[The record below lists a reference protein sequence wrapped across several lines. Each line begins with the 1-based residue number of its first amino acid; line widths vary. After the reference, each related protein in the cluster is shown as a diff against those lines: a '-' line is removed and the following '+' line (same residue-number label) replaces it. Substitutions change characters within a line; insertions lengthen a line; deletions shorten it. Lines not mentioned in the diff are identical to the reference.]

1 MFFSECVKILNF
13 FLLLWPVLIAKKM
26 DSRGFNTYTNI
37 PAVTK
42 NLLIINVLF
51 WFATLYMSA
60 KMDLTGM
67 LGLHYPASKAFRLYQ
82 LVTYMFMHASF
93 MHIFFNMFAVYMFGR
108 IIESVWGSKRFF
120 TYYMITG
127 IGAGVV
133 NIIVAYLR
141 IKSIESNLDVETV
154 AMVYREG
161 LDIIR
166 QEKQYVDPVL
176 RQLNMLINST
186 TVGASG
192 AVFGI
197 LLAFGMMFPNMP
209 LYIIP
214 IPFPIK
220 AKYLVTF
227 YGFIELFA
235 GIANFSFDNIAHFA
249 HLGGM
254 LFGLIMVLYWRKKD
268 RANDRF
274 LY

>member
-1 MFFSECVKILNF
+1 MEN
-13 FLLLWPVLIAKKM
+13 
-26 DSRGFNTYTNI
+26 RGYNSFANI

-51 WFATLYMSA
+51 WLATLFMKD
-60 KMDLTGM
+60 KMDLSGM
-67 LGLHYPASKAFRLYQ
+67 LGLHYPASMEFHLYQ
-82 LVTYMFMHASF
+82 FVTYMFMHASLG
-93 MHIFFNMFAVYMFGR
+93 HIFFNMFAVYMFGR
-108 IIESVWGSKRFF
+108 IIESEWGSRRFL

-127 IGAGVV
+127 IGAGVI
-133 NIIVAYLR
+133 NILVAFFR
-141 IKSIESNLDVETV
+141 IKAIESNLDAEAI
-154 AMVYREG
+154 AMVYRDG

-166 QEKQYVDPVL
+166 QEKQFVDPLL
-176 RQLNMLINST
+176 RQLNMMVNST

-214 IPFPIK
+214 FPFPIK
-220 AKYLVTF
+220 AKYLVTG
-227 YGFIELFA
+227 YGVLELFA

-254 LFGLIMVLYWRKKD
+254 LFGIIMVLYWRKKD

-274 LY
+274 FY